1 MKDFLP
7 TSKLSTKK
15 PAVKFPMQ
23 HTHKKQNLPYSLMPA
38 FLHDG
43 KNDIKIN
50 IKKFANDINIRIFT
64 L

>member
-1 MKDFLP
+1 MWQSCFK
-7 TSKLSTKK
+7 T
-15 PAVKFPMQ
+15 VKFPMQ
-23 HTHKKQNLPYSLMPA
+23 HTQKKQNLPYSLMPT

-50 IKKFANDINIRIFT
+50 IKKFANDINIRIFA